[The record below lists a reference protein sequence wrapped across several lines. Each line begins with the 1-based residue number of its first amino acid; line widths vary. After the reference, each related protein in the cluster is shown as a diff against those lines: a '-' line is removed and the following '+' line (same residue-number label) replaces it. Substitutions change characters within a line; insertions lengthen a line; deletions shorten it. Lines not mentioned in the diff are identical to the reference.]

1 MNRNQLLPLVIYYIV
16 LLVLVFVILE
26 VSQAVVGE
34 ISFWLEM
41 VIILGVVFAYRSI
54 AVRLGLDPS
63 GRE

>member
-1 MNRNQLLPLVIYYIV
+1 MDRNQLLPLALYYIV
-16 LLVLVFVILE
+16 LLLLVFVILE

-41 VIILGVVFAYRSI
+41 VIILGIVFVYRYI

-63 GRE
+63 GGE